1 MSIPYG
7 IAYWHDQKSRN
18 GIPGDILNSML
29 QKSIRRGKEDSAIAA
44 ACEMYVTSPEY
55 LEMLW
60 KRLAC
65 IAVEDIGFGDPYA
78 SRLIRTL
85 NEIRHEFP
93 YADGDQ
99 PLFFVH
105 AIRYL
110 CRCQKERT
118 SDHLRGMLKRAFQSG
133 YVPEIPD
140 YAYDVHTEKGREMGR
155 DMTHFAEEASR
166 VEPQLEDPRVRE
178 VHEEFIAFCKQ
189 EADMTG
195 TPEVE
200 AFRSN
205 CWKY

>member
-99 PLFFVH
+99 ACSSCMRS
-105 AIRYL
+105 AICAAARKNVPAITCGACSSGL
-110 CRCQKERT
+110 SRAAMSPRSPIMPMT
-118 SDHLRGMLKRAFQSG
+118 SIRKRAG
-133 YVPEIPD
+133 KWAGI
-140 YAYDVHTEKGREMGR
+140 
-155 DMTHFAEEASR
+155 
-166 VEPQLEDPRVRE
+166 
-178 VHEEFIAFCKQ
+178 
-189 EADMTG
+189 
-195 TPEVE
+195 
-200 AFRSN
+200 
-205 CWKY
+205 